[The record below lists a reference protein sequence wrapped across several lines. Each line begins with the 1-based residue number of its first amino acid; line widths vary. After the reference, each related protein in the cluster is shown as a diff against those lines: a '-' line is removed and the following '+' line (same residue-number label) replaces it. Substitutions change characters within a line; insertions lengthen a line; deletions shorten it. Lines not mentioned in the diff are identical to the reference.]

1 LRVEKEYL
9 MPLVPYLGTLPTVGE
24 DVEID
29 AEGFVIGK
37 VTLGRGVRVGARTVL
52 RGDQDT
58 ITVGDY
64 ARFGQAI
71 SVHMDPEY
79 PTQIGSEVVVEDD
92 AIVHGTV
99 LGDAVL
105 VERDATVLTGSSVG
119 EGSIVQAGALVPEG
133 KAFPAR
139 SVIAGTPGKVIR
151 ETTDDE
157 VAATRRRA
165 RERP

>member
-1 LRVEKEYL
+1 
-9 MPLVPYLGTLPTVGE
+9 MPLLPYLGTLPTVGE

-29 AEGFVIGK
+29 AQGFAIGK

-52 RGDQDT
+52 RADQDT
-58 ITVGDY
+58 ITVGDHV
-64 ARFGQAI
+64 RFGQAI
-71 SVHMDPEY
+71 SVHMDPTF
-79 PTQIGSEVVVEDD
+79 PTQIGDNVVVEDD
-92 AIVHGTV
+92 AIVHGCV
-99 LGDAVL
+99 LGEAVL
-105 VERDATVLTGSSVG
+105 VERDATILTGSSIG

-165 RERP
+165 RARD

>member
-1 LRVEKEYL
+1 M
-9 MPLVPYLGTLPTVGE
+9 MPLLPFLGTLPTVG
-24 DVEID
+24 DGVEID
-29 AEGFVIGK
+29 AQGFVIGK
-37 VTLGRGVRVGARTVL
+37 VTLGAGVRIGARTVL

-58 ITVGDY
+58 ITVGDHV
-64 ARFGQAI
+64 RFGQAI
-71 SVHMDPEY
+71 SVHMDPTF
-79 PTQIGSEVVVEDD
+79 PTQIGAEVVVEDD
-92 AIVHGTV
+92 AIVHGCV

-105 VERDATVLTGSSVG
+105 VERDATILTGSSVG

-157 VAATRRRA
+157 VAETRRRA
-165 RERP
+165 RARD

>member
-1 LRVEKEYL
+1 
-9 MPLVPYLGTLPTVGE
+9 MT
-24 DVEID
+24 
-29 AEGFVIGK
+29 
-37 VTLGRGVRVGARTVL
+37 
-52 RGDQDT
+52 
-58 ITVGDY
+58 
-64 ARFGQAI
+64 
-71 SVHMDPEY
+71 

-92 AIVHGTV
+92 AIVHGCI

-133 KAFPAR
+133 KSFPAR

-157 VAATRRRA
+157 VAARPHRCEVLPRRHHGVYRSEVGGGIGHCHGGRRNA
-165 RERP
+165 IPDSASANATADVVFADADQFR

>member
-1 LRVEKEYL
+1 
-9 MPLVPYLGTLPTVGE
+9 MPLLPYLGTLPAVGE

-29 AEGFVIGK
+29 DEGFVIGK
-37 VTLGRGVRVGARTVL
+37 VTLGRGVRIGARTVL
-52 RGDQDT
+52 RADQDT

-64 ARFGQAI
+64 ARFGRAI
-71 SVHMDPEY
+71 SVHMDPRFA
-79 PTQIGSEVVVEDD
+79 TRIGSEVVVEDD
-92 AIVHGTV
+92 AIVHGTI

-105 VERDATVLTGSSVG
+105 AERDATILTGSSVG

-133 KAFPAR
+133 KSFPAR

-151 ETTDDE
+151 ETTDAE

-165 RERP
+165 RERQ